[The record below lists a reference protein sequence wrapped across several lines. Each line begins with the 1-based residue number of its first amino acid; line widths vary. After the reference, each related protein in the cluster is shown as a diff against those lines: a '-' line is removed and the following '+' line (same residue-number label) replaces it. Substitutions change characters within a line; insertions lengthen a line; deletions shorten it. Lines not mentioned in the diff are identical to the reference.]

1 MTGFDGRRVTDEGE
15 RRGPGQTDIEA
26 QIPDALKH
34 LLQDSE
40 IVRPEANLN
49 FKASDYLPEIVQQ
62 VGEAERTVA
71 KHSKL
76 IANLESD
83 LNKLI
88 PVYLPEGYEPIAE
101 RFGEQRSTV
110 EVKSG
115 VMPGVPRI
123 RIEFTPP
130 KRGWIFGEPATLR
143 GVIEVDGRDLPLAPV
158 KISAAGQFQL
168 DRDNRNF
175 GDRRWSHE
183 RICEEVAQYVFLIC
197 RETIKFVRQHQVK
210 NPDDFDPD
218 FEAHLVRQVA
228 MVTNLLQLPEYYRG
242 FVDKECATLM
252 AGELSQRV
260 SETGAAI
267 KAEAKGVKDGLK
279 TLMQRLEGAEVV
291 TQLEMRF
298 KERVERSL
306 AEVSSRAE
314 GEAVKVLKGEIR
326 RLEKVKQ
333 GLEGEIAELSKKIDQ
348 HLSKDDE
355 AKLRID
361 LVTTL
366 REIFPD
372 LRDAHIVTLM
382 QRISDLYLDKR
393 YEINMDLDNFKE
405 IYRTAVKKSGLHKL
419 NNLLYTESEQ
429 LLAVERLIAK
439 LPATQAKAAI
449 KAIDESRS
457 RELRA
462 LQLLLEA
469 LFK

>member
-1 MTGFDGRRVTDEGE
+1 
-15 RRGPGQTDIEA
+15 
-26 QIPDALKH
+26 
-34 LLQDSE
+34 
-40 IVRPEANLN
+40 
-49 FKASDYLPEIVQQ
+49 
-62 VGEAERTVA
+62 
-71 KHSKL
+71 
-76 IANLESD
+76 
-83 LNKLI
+83 
-88 PVYLPEGYEPIAE
+88 
-101 RFGEQRSTV
+101 
-110 EVKSG
+110 
-115 VMPGVPRI
+115 
-123 RIEFTPP
+123 
-130 KRGWIFGEPATLR
+130 
-143 GVIEVDGRDLPLAPV
+143 
-158 KISAAGQFQL
+158 
-168 DRDNRNF
+168 
-175 GDRRWSHE
+175 
-183 RICEEVAQYVFLIC
+183 
-197 RETIKFVRQHQVK
+197 
-210 NPDDFDPD
+210 
-218 FEAHLVRQVA
+218 
-228 MVTNLLQLPEYYRG
+228 
-242 FVDKECATLM
+242 
-252 AGELSQRV
+252 
-260 SETGAAI
+260 
-267 KAEAKGVKDGLK
+267 
-279 TLMQRLEGAEVV
+279 MQRLEGAEVV